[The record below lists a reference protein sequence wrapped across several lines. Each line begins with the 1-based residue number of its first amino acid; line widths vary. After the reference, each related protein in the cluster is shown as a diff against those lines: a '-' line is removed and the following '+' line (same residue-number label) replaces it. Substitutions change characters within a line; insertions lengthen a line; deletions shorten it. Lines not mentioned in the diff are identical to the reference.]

1 MAGNRNLKQCQT
13 RFESNSSPGTTTSTT
28 GPSSRDT
35 NPAEGGDFSGNNHFW
50 SRIVNTCAT
59 LLALLLISSLALQI
73 CVDFIPSLL
82 SLTKKSTPTKI
93 LKNST
98 TKKVIPVL
106 KNCK

>member
-1 MAGNRNLKQCQT
+1 L
-13 RFESNSSPGTTTSTT
+13 SPGTTTSTT

-82 SLTKKSTPTKI
+82 SLTKNQPPQKSSKI
-93 LKNST
+93 PPQ
-98 TKKVIPVL
+98 KKVIPVL